1 MAWTTPSTAVAGST
15 ELTAALWNEQVRDNL
30 NALYGPVR
38 RIAHIER
45 TTTYTVSATT
55 LAAAA
60 DVFSSDLT
68 FTADGTSKYLIEFYC
83 QRFVTGAA
91 DQFVFVNLVDG
102 SGTGLGSLA
111 GVLNVSSTT
120 YAPAFARV
128 FYQPAAGSFSIN
140 VRATKSGGADGAIY
154 GGSGGTGATSAFPM
168 YLSVYGPPLT

>member
-15 ELTAALWNEQVRDNL
+15 LSAAFWNEQVRDNL

-83 QRFVTGAA
+83 QRFETGTAN
-91 DQFVFVNLVDG
+91 QFVFVNLVDG